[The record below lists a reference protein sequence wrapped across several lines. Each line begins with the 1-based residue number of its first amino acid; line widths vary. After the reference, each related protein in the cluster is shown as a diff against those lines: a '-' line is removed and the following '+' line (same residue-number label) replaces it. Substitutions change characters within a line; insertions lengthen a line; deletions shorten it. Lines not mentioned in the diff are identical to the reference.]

1 MFNSITPGQNGPKTM
16 YVTVQNFGQDAKE
29 IKRIAQRI
37 SLKITAKP
45 TCTEI

>member
-1 MFNSITPGQNGPKTM
+1 M
-16 YVTVQNFGQDAKE
+16 YVTVRNFGQDPKE